1 MNRLIAALLLLFLAN
16 ISHAQDTTVFT
27 NVNVLTML
35 SDEVLE
41 NQTVV
46 VRENQIYQLGNNSVP
61 YPDDATVIDGTG
73 KFLMPGLAE
82 MHGHTPIPGGDPTS
96 QFVEDMMFLYAANG
110 VTTVRGMLG
119 SGGQLEL
126 RAMVQR
132 GELIGP
138 TLYLAGPS
146 FSGNSIN
153 SPQQAEARVRQQVA
167 EGWDLLKVHPGLS
180 VEEYDAMAR
189 TARELGIRWGG
200 HVPEAV
206 GLHHAIRMGQ
216 HTFDHIDGYL
226 QTLGVSADGVD
237 PDYLVELAQL
247 SKDSG
252 VWVVP
257 TQALWKY
264 LRGAGDP
271 EVMVDW
277 PEMQYWP
284 EGQVNNW
291 RRSAE
296 NAIRLEG
303 EQAQAITQARDQV
316 LAALQKNGVGILMG
330 TDSPQVFSVPGFSI
344 HREMQAMVDAGMSNY
359 EVLVSGTRNVGIYLQ
374 GKEAFG
380 VIAPGQRADLIL
392 LNTNPLNDI
401 AAVADRAGVMVKGR
415 WLSEELIQERLAEI
429 AGNMNPG

>member
-1 MNRLIAALLLLFLAN
+1 MNRIIAALLIASLTNIAN
-16 ISHAQDTTVFT
+16 AQDATVFT
-27 NVNVLTML
+27 NVSVLTML

-46 VRENQIYQLGNNSVP
+46 VTGNQIYALGDTSVSI
-61 YPDDATVIDGTG
+61 PDGATVIDGSG

-96 QFVEDMMFLYAANG
+96 QFVSDMMFLYAANG

-132 GELIGP
+132 GEVIGP

-146 FSGNSIN
+146 FSGNSIS
-153 SPQQAEARVRQQVA
+153 SPQQAEARVRQQVE
-167 EGWDLLKVHPGLS
+167 EGWDLLKVHPGLT

-200 HVPEAV
+200 HVPEEV

-226 QTLGVSADGVD
+226 QALGVSADGVD
-237 PDYLVELAQL
+237 PQALLELAQL
-247 SKDSG
+247 SKNSG
-252 VWVVP
+252 VWIVP
-257 TQALWKY
+257 TQALWEY

-271 EVMVDW
+271 EAMAEW

-284 EGQVNNW
+284 AGQINNW

-303 EQAQAITQARDQV
+303 QQAQAITQARDQV
-316 LAALQKNGVGILMG
+316 LLALQENGVGILMG

-344 HREMQAMVDAGMSNY
+344 HREMQAMVEAGMSNY
-359 EVLVSGTRNVGIYLQ
+359 EVLVSGTRNVGNYLQ

-392 LNTNPLNDI
+392 MNRNPLVDI
-401 AAVADRAGVMVKGR
+401 SAVADRVGVMVKGR
-415 WLSEELIQERLAEI
+415 WLPEEFIQARFAEI
-429 AGNMNPG
+429 AQNMNP

>member
-1 MNRLIAALLLLFLAN
+1 MNRLIAAVLLLALTN
-16 ISHAQDTTVFT
+16 VGNAQDYTVFT

-46 VRENQIYQLGNNSVP
+46 VRGHQIFDLGDDTITI
-61 YPDDATVIDGTG
+61 PDDAEIIDGTG

-96 QFVEDMMFLYAANG
+96 QFVNDMMFLYAANG

-119 SGGQLEL
+119 AAGQLEL
-126 RAMVQR
+126 KTMVQR

-153 SPQQAEARVRQQVA
+153 SPQQAEARVRQQV
-167 EGWDLLKVHPGLS
+167 EQGWDLLKVHPGLTL
-180 VEEYDAMAR
+180 EEYDAMAR

-200 HVPEAV
+200 HVPAEV

-226 QTLGVSADGVD
+226 EALGAPQREIDSQE
-237 PDYLVELAQL
+237 LLELARL
-247 SKDSG
+247 SKNSG
-252 VWVVP
+252 VWIVP
-257 TQALWKY
+257 TQALWEY

-271 EVMVDW
+271 DAMIAW
-277 PEMQYWP
+277 PELQYWP
-284 EGQVNNW
+284 ENQVNNW
-291 RRSAE
+291 LRSVRSA
-296 NAIRLEG
+296 IRNEG
-303 EQAQAITQARDQV
+303 QQALAITRARDQV
-316 LAALQKNGVGILMG
+316 LLALQENGVGILMG
-330 TDSPQVFSVPGFSI
+330 TDSPQVMSVPGFSI
-344 HREMQAMVDAGMSNY
+344 HREMQAMVEAGMSNY

-380 VIAPGQRADLIL
+380 VISPGQRADLIL
-392 LNTNPLNDI
+392 LNSNPLLDI
-401 AAVADRAGVMVKGR
+401 AAVADRAGVMVRGR
-415 WLSEELIQERLAEI
+415 WLPEDRIQARLAEI
-429 AGNMNPG
+429 AENMN